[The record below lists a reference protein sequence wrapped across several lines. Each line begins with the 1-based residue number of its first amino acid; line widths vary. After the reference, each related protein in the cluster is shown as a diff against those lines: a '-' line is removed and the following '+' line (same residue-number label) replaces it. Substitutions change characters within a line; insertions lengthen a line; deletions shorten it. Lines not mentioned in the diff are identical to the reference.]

1 MLRAGEGIFLSR
13 TWSLSEAFSQAR
25 IPTWW
30 RPFLDDATFGALAP
44 FFHEDCEIL
53 GPSAIT
59 GGQSEPRT
67 GLEALRALWLD
78 WLDPWESYRVE
89 IDDVI
94 DAGEHVVTLTRS
106 YGRRAGM
113 DLEVSILAGTVW
125 TVRDGK
131 IARVTFCARQS
142 EALEAVGL
150 LE

>member
-1 MLRAGEGIFLSR
+1 
-13 TWSLSEAFSQAR
+13 
-25 IPTWW
+25 
-30 RPFLDDATFGALAP
+30 
-44 FFHEDCEIL
+44 
-53 GPSAIT
+53 
-59 GGQSEPRT
+59 
-67 GLEALRALWLD
+67 
-78 WLDPWESYRVE
+78 VE